1 MKKYIAYYRVSTQK
15 HGQSGLG
22 LEAQKRIVENFAK
35 DGDVIGAYTDVE
47 SGKVNDRAE
56 LQKALTRCKK
66 TGATLL
72 IAKLD
77 RLARN
82 VAFIATLMESGVDF
96 VACDMPQANKFTI
109 HIFAALAEQEREMI
123 SNRTKQA
130 LQSLKE
136 RGVKLGKPE
145 NLTEDAR
152 LKGTAN
158 RIRNTSTNDN
168 NRKAMAMIAPLR
180 EKGMSYQLIADKLN
194 ALGFAA
200 RRGGQFTPIQ
210 VQRLHNRTA

>member
-1 MKKYIAYYRVSTQK
+1 M
-15 HGQSGLG
+15 
-22 LEAQKRIVENFAK
+22 
-35 DGDVIGAYTDVE
+35 
-47 SGKVNDRAE
+47 
-56 LQKALTRCKK
+56 
-66 TGATLL
+66 
-72 IAKLD
+72 
-77 RLARN
+77 
-82 VAFIATLMESGVDF
+82 
-96 VACDMPQANKFTI
+96 
-109 HIFAALAEQEREMI
+109 
-123 SNRTKQA
+123 
-130 LQSLKE
+130 QSLKE

-158 RIRNTSTNDN
+158 RIRNASTNDN

-194 ALGFAA
+194 ALGFVA